1 MMKAATIVLTPFQP
15 SLSRPW
21 TIPKGTFWA
30 QECRGWRTHAW
41 QIARNMMHTILF
53 TQICAIK
60 TSVEVLLKTLRQIKL
75 MVIQLSSPFY
85 VINRQATN
93 SWRGVFALIN
103 KWKSMLLLT
112 MIHSIFLK
120 QSNQSILSVLATHQ
134 SERNYENKAIK
145 HATFSNNKIKLS
157 HFKLQVKVFQVS
169 NTNRHKDY
177 KQLRT
182 KSPCSQ
188 QAKRI
193 SWQKNHSFYI
203 FSCLFTLK
211 QDNCTDVQK

>member
-1 MMKAATIVLTPFQP
+1 
-15 SLSRPW
+15 
-21 TIPKGTFWA
+21 
-30 QECRGWRTHAW
+30 
-41 QIARNMMHTILF
+41 
-53 TQICAIK
+53 
-60 TSVEVLLKTLRQIKL
+60 
-75 MVIQLSSPFY
+75 
-85 VINRQATN
+85 
-93 SWRGVFALIN
+93 LIN
-103 KWKSMLLLT
+103 KWKGMLLLT

-145 HATFSNNKIKLS
+145 HATLSNNKIKLS
-157 HFKLQVKVFQVS
+157 HFKLLVKVFQVS

-182 KSPCSQ
+182 KSPCSH

-211 QDNCTDVQK
+211 QDNCTDVQKQRDFIIWIHQKYINLMLR